1 MQHVRFTVGEKEL
14 HTVVVDYD
22 MFSSKISI
30 IVDDNVINT
39 AVLTGKPINLEF
51 DVGNSEKHRVKVGV
65 RGKTIPVISVFIDDN
80 LIGTFR

>member
-1 MQHVRFTVGEKEL
+1 MHHVKFTVGEKEL
-14 HTVVVDYD
+14 HTVIVDYD

-30 IVDDNVINT
+30 IVDDSVINT
-39 AVLTGKPINLEF
+39 TVLTGKPINLEF
-51 DVGNSEKHRVKVGV
+51 NIGNSEKHRVRIGI

>member
-1 MQHVRFTVGEKEL
+1 MQHIKFTVGEKEL
-14 HTVVVDYD
+14 HTVIVDYD

-30 IVDDNVINT
+30 IVDDGVINT
-39 AVLTGKPINLEF
+39 TVLTGKPINLEF
-51 DVGNSEKHRVKVGV
+51 NVGNSEKHRVRIGI

>member
-30 IVDDNVINT
+30 IVDNDVINT
-39 AVLTGKPINLEF
+39 TVLTGKPINLEF
-51 DVGNSEKHRVKVGV
+51 NVGNSEKHRVKVEV